1 MKRAILALAL
11 AALAGCMANIPVP
24 DALMA
29 DGDDTRLS
37 DLRAG
42 RELYINKCS
51 GCHALAT
58 DASDRAPHDVG
69 SRGKNDAMGQ
79 FRTPPL
85 LHIGATAPYFHDGR
99 YATLEQLLTDNLDRM
114 GQTTQLSPD
123 DLRVLAAFL
132 RTL

>member
-51 GCHALAT
+51 GCHALLSVDKYDDAT
-58 DASDRAPHDVG
+58 WTSEVLEMVAKKKVRM
-69 SRGKNDAMGQ
+69 NDAD
-79 FRTPPL
+79 RS
-85 LHIGATAPYFHDGR
+85 
-99 YATLEQLLTDNLDRM
+99 QLLRYL
-114 GQTTQLSPD
+114 TTANG
-123 DLRVLAAFL
+123 R
-132 RTL
+132 